1 MGFEV
6 FKACGGRF
14 GIPRGAVSLSAR
26 GMARFN
32 QADLAAVGIVGGA
45 TILIDREGP
54 SLAIRAPIDGEQGQT
69 VGAENRGPAATV
81 WLAGAIKAVGLDP
94 AGLHG
99 WHKCEVVEDRL
110 EIRWAGRGRE
120 SKRGSSKRR

>member
-1 MGFEV
+1 MAFEV

-14 GIPRGAVSLSAR
+14 GIPRGAVSLSVR

-32 QADLAAVGIVGGA
+32 RADLAAVGIVDGA

-54 SLAIRAPIDGEQGQT
+54 SLAIRAPIDGEQGQA

-81 WLAGAIKAVGLDP
+81 WLAGALKAVGLDP

-99 WHKCEVVEDRL
+99 WHKCEIVEDRL
-110 EIRWAGRGRE
+110 EIRWGERGKV
-120 SKRGSSKRR
+120 STRGSGKRR

>member
-6 FKACGGRF
+6 FQACGGRC
-14 GIPRGAVSLSAR
+14 GIPRGRLSITGL
-26 GMARFN
+26 GMGRFN
-32 QADLAAVGIVGGA
+32 KADLAAVGIVDGA

-81 WLAGAIKAVGLDP
+81 WLAGALKAVGLDP

-110 EIRWAGRGRE
+110 EIRWAERGRE